1 VRGSGLG
8 LSIVKRIAER
18 HGADIAV
25 GPGLDGAGVGIS
37 VRFPAAE
44 KAPARAP

>member
-1 VRGSGLG
+1 

-25 GPGLDGAGVGIS
+25 GSGLGGAGVGIS
-37 VRFPAAE
+37 ARFPAVE
-44 KAPARAP
+44 TAPAPAP